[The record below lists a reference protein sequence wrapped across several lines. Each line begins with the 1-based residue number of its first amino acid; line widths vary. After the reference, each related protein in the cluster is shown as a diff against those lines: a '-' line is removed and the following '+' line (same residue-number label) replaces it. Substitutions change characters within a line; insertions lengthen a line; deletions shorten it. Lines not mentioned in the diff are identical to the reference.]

1 MKNFLFLLLILGCS
15 SLIYAQVPDKPVK
28 PLPSERRVNS
38 GLDSEDLREDARRKP
53 QKIGKDSL
61 PPVELYKIISFKN
74 DTTHLDTTLTIIDDY
89 KFNYLRE
96 DTFELLP
103 FSNSGQTYNSLS
115 LRKDYNKVF
124 PEFGSRAR
132 HFNFM
137 EVEDINYYHVPT
149 PWTELYFKTVPEQ
162 GQQLDAFFTI
172 NTSRNLNMF
181 IAYKGTRALGK
192 YQHILTSTGNLRMG
206 FSYDSDNRR
215 YHARGHFVS
224 QDLLNEENGGL
235 SEQAIAQYIDKEP
248 EFDDRSVLDVNF
260 ENAESTL
267 FGKRFFLDQ
276 EYVLTN
282 VSDSLNKLS
291 LGHTFD
297 FSYKK
302 YFFKQESA
310 ENEIFG
316 ESFEATQ
323 LRDETRLEVLFN
335 EASLNF
341 SNNITG
347 ELSFKAGHTNYNYG
361 YNSVYIRPG
370 DTIGNRLNGNLLHVG
385 GSYSKKLGGFQI
397 AADARLNLGD
407 EFTGNNLEA
416 TAAYSIDRENQ
427 VVFGINQNS
436 AAPNFNF
443 LLYQSD
449 YINYNWQNNFDNEVS
464 QRLFVD
470 INSKK
475 FFDLYAA
482 LSQIENYT
490 YFSLDD
496 EGAVKPF
503 QSGSQVRYLKL
514 KAEKEFDLG
523 LFGSYNTIMYQNVL
537 DGAGVLNVPE
547 LTTRNSVYYKDYWFD
562 NALYLQTGFTLK
574 YFTAYNMNAYDP
586 VLAEFYVQNTQELG
600 GFPVVDFFFNA
611 KVDKARIFFKLQ
623 HFNDLVDGNNN
634 FSAPGY
640 PFTDFLVRF
649 GLVWDLFL

>member
-1 MKNFLFLLLILGCS
+1 MKKLLLVCILLS
-15 SLIYAQVPDKPVK
+15 SIHGFSQEPRKLSGRPPVEGDDQRDRQDETNTFK
-28 PLPSERRVNS
+28 K
-38 GLDSEDLREDARRKP
+38 GD
-53 QKIGKDSL
+53 KDSL
-61 PPVELYKIISFKN
+61 PPIEMYKIISLQK
-74 DTTHLDTTLTIIDDY
+74 DTVHLDTTLTIIDDY
-89 KFNYLRE
+89 EFNYLRK
-96 DTFELLP
+96 DNFELLP

-115 LRKDYNKVF
+115 LITDYRKAF

-192 YQHILTSTGNLRMG
+192 YQHILTSTGNLRLG
-206 FSYDSDNRR
+206 FSYDSDNER

-235 SEQAIAQYIDKEP
+235 SEQAIGQYIDKEP

-276 EYVLTN
+276 EYVLTR
-282 VSDSLNKLS
+282 VADSINSLS
-291 LGHTFD
+291 IGHTFD

-302 YFFKQESA
+302 YAFKQESA

-323 LRDETRLEVLFN
+323 LNDETRLEVLFN
-335 EASLNF
+335 EASINF
-341 SNNITG
+341 SNNLAG
-347 ELSFKAGHTNYNYG
+347 DFSFKAGHTNYDYG

-370 DTIGNRLNGNLLHVG
+370 DTIGNRLNGSLLHVG
-385 GSYSKKLGGFQI
+385 GSYSKKLGGFQV
-397 AADARLNLGD
+397 AADARLNLAD
-407 EFTGNNLEA
+407 EFTGNYLEA
-416 TAAYSIDRENQ
+416 TAAYSYDRENQ
-427 VVFGINQNS
+427 VVFGINQHS

-449 YINYNWQNNFDNEVS
+449 YINYNWQNNFDNEVA

-470 INSKK
+470 VNSKK

-547 LTTRNSVYYKDYWFD
+547 FTTRNSVYYKDYWFD

-574 YFTAYNMNAYDP
+574 YFTAYNMNAYDS

-623 HFNDLVDGNNN
+623 HLNDLVDGNNN